1 MAFRKKADFIL
12 SYKPDI
18 LIVPECEH
26 PGKLKFNR
34 NTPVPTDILW
44 NGTNQ
49 NKGLGVFSYSKYKFR
64 LLDIMMIV

>member
-26 PGKLKFNR
+26 PDKLKFNR
-34 NTPVPTDILW
+34 NTPVPADILW

-49 NKGLGVFSYSKYKFR
+49 NKGLTGFYPLCNLGIQSTR
-64 LLDIMMIV
+64 QEL